1 MKNPLHNLPR
11 TFRSVSHYPTRR
23 GFLGALGAGS
33 VAACS
38 DTSPLSFTSK
48 TEIRTGRFA
57 HGVASGDPLDNSV
70 ILWTRLTPET
80 ITPET
85 VTVTPENQNDVV
97 IGNAAVIWEM
107 DQDSD
112 FQSLSASGEVNTN
125 AAKDYTV
132 KVEATGLEPG
142 TWYYYR
148 FRIGDAVSQIG
159 RTRTLPKGKT
169 SEARF
174 AIVSCSNW
182 QHGYFNAY
190 DHIARKA
197 KEDRLDALIHLGDY
211 YYEYGIADT
220 PRVADR
226 VHSPTHEIVELADYR
241 QRHAQYRTDPAL
253 QDVTALMPLIAIWD
267 DHETTNDSWKGGAEN
282 HNEGEGDWDSRK
294 EAALRA
300 YYEWMPLREPKFGQS
315 REDIYRA
322 FEWGDLASIVC
333 VETRLTARA
342 EQLIIEDYID
352 EIDVPGGA
360 DAFKKEKLYAADRD
374 MLGQDQQDFII
385 ETFKASKAQNK
396 PWRLLANQVIM
407 GRLLTP
413 DFTPYI
419 DETALQNIEKD
430 WAGVRDFLTLSKY
443 AMPVYPD
450 SWDGYPLARES
461 FYSALSQAGI
471 NDMLVLT
478 GDAHEFWVNELTSE
492 AGEKLGMEL
501 VTSSVSSQTLT
512 AYLGDATADHNLL
525 LTQSNPDARYYNA
538 LINGYIDLTLSPKK
552 AKVKMVGIDTVLSRD
567 YQAFDAARFTLR
579 PTKSKAKET
588 LKVTSPRGLNFK
600 QRLLFAGLG

>member
-1 MKNPLHNLPR
+1 MKKPLHNLPTLTR
-11 TFRSVSHYPTRR
+11 PSRR

-38 DTSPLSFTSK
+38 DTAPLPFTANN
-48 TEIRTGRFA
+48 EIRTGQFA
-57 HGVASGDPLDNSV
+57 HGVASGDPLASSI
-70 ILWTRLTPET
+70 ILWTRLTPDTEGEAT
-80 ITPET
+80 
-85 VTVTPENQNDVV
+85 
-97 IGNAAVIWEM
+97 VIWEM
-107 DQDSD
+107 DQDAD
-112 FQSLSASGEVNTN
+112 FQSLSASGKIKTDAV
-125 AAKDYTV
+125 KDYTV
-132 KVEATGLEPG
+132 KIEAKGLEPG
-142 TWYYYR
+142 TRYYYR
-148 FRIGDAVSQIG
+148 FRIGDTVSQIG
-159 RTRTLPKGKT
+159 RTRTLPDGKT
-169 SEARF
+169 KSARF
-174 AIVSCSNW
+174 AIASCSNW

-190 DHIARKA
+190 DHIARQA
-197 KEDRLDALIHLGDY
+197 KNEAFDAVIHLGDY
-211 YYEYGIADT
+211 YYEYGIGDT
-220 PRVADR
+220 PRVAGREHD
-226 VHSPTHEIVELADYR
+226 PKHEIVSLDDYR
-241 QRHAQYRTDPAL
+241 TRHAQYRSDSAL
-253 QDVTALMPLIAIWD
+253 QDVTAQMPLIAVWD

-282 HNEGEGDWDSRK
+282 HNDGEGDWDTRK

-300 YYEWMPLREPKFGQS
+300 YYEWMPLRDPKFGQS

-360 DAFKKEKLYAADRD
+360 EKFKKEKLYAPDRD
-374 MLGQDQQDFII
+374 MLGRDQQDFII
-385 ETFKASKAQNK
+385 ETFKASKADEK

-419 DETALQNIEKD
+419 DETALLNIEKE

-461 FYSALSQAGI
+461 FYAALSDAGI
-471 NDMLVLT
+471 HDMLVLT

-512 AYLGDATADHNLL
+512 AFLGEGTADHNLL

-538 LINGYIDLTLSPKK
+538 LVNGYIDLTLTPKK

-579 PTKSKAKET
+579 PTKSKGKET
-588 LKVTSPRGLNFK
+588 VKVTSPKGLNLK
-600 QRLLFAGLG
+600 QRLLFSGFG

>member
-1 MKNPLHNLPR
+1 MKTPFHNLPSRR
-11 TFRSVSHYPTRR
+11 TI
-23 GFLGALGAGS
+23 LGSLGAGS

-38 DTSPLSFTSK
+38 ETVTTPFSSK
-48 TEIRTGRFA
+48 NEARTGQFA
-57 HGVASGDPLDNSV
+57 HGVASGDPFATSV
-70 ILWTRLTPET
+70 ILWTR
-80 ITPET
+80 
-85 VTVTPENQNDVV
+85 VTPDQDGDVQV
-97 IGNAAVIWEM
+97 MWEM
-107 DQDSD
+107 DQDAD
-112 FQSLSASGEVNTN
+112 FQSLSASGETSTNTS
-125 AAKDYTV
+125 KDYTV
-132 KVEATGLEPG
+132 KVEAAGLKSG

-148 FRIGDAVSQIG
+148 FRIGDVVSPIG
-159 RTRTLPKGKT
+159 RTRTLPNSST
-169 SEARF
+169 ENARF

-190 DHIARKA
+190 DHIARQAKA
-197 KEDRLDALIHLGDY
+197 AGENETFDALIHLGDY
-211 YYEYGIADT
+211 YYEYGAAET
-220 PRVADR
+220 PRIADR
-226 VHSPTHEIVELADYR
+226 VHDPKHEIVTLEDYHR
-241 QRHAQYRTDPAL
+241 RHAQYRSDSAL
-253 QDVTALMPLIAIWD
+253 QDVTAQMPLIAVWD

-282 HNEGEGDWDSRK
+282 HNGGEGEWETRK

-300 YYEWMPLREPKFGQS
+300 YYEWMPLREPQFGKT
-315 REDIYRA
+315 RTEIYRA

-360 DAFKKEKLYAADRD
+360 EKFKQEKLYAPDRD

-385 ETFKASKAQNK
+385 DNFKASKAANK
-396 PWRLLANQVIM
+396 PWRILANQVIM

-419 DETALQNIEKD
+419 SEEAIKNIEPA
-430 WAGVRDFLTLSKY
+430 WPGVRDFLTLSKY
-443 AMPVYPD
+443 NMPVYPD
-450 SWDGYPLARES
+450 SWDGYPLAREV
-461 FYSALSQAGI
+461 FYKALSDAGV

-501 VTSSVSSQTLT
+501 VTSSVSSETLT
-512 AYLGDATADHNLL
+512 AYLGEGTADHNLL

-538 LINGYIDLTLSPKK
+538 LINGYIDLTLKPQK
-552 AKVKMVGIDTVLSRD
+552 AKVKMVGISTVESRE
-567 YQAFDAARFTLR
+567 YEAFNAARFTLR
-579 PTKSKAKET
+579 PSKIQGKDT
-588 LKVTSPRGLNFK
+588 LKVTSPKGLNFK